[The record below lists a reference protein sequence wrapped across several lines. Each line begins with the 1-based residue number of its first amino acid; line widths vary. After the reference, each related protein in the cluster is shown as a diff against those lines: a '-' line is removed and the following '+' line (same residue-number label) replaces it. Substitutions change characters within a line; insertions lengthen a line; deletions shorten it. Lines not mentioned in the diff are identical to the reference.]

1 LNHWAIESL
10 NHFSKAQAPRGSL
23 LLSTVPS
30 ESDIHDAMPFR
41 MAEMTQW
48 LNDSMIESLGH

>member
-1 LNHWAIESL
+1 L
-10 NHFSKAQAPRGSL
+10 NHFSKAQARRGSL
-23 LLSTVPS
+23 LLSTVLS
-30 ESDIHDAMPFR
+30 ESEIRDATPFR